1 MQTKDR
7 KFLDGCRL
15 LLLLKDVEKMLDNLE
30 NEDGS
35 RVKLMPEE
43 RAVFAQLQV
52 ALERHTDPK
61 AE

>member
-1 MQTKDR
+1 
-7 KFLDGCRL
+7 
-15 LLLLKDVEKMLDNLE
+15 MLDNLE